1 MQFVDCTAPILVN
14 GHRRFY
20 YMACTLEN
28 IPEGEVMQEWLIKD
42 LIPKGHL
49 VLLAGESGIGKS
61 SLTAYLAT
69 QVDSTIQVA
78 FYLLEDTI
86 QSYVNKIGR
95 PENINYIDFKD
106 DRGVPYIPQPS
117 ELRDAIMQYN
127 FQLVVIDPIAI
138 MSNDINDNA
147 KVRALLTPLEAICE
161 ELGCT
166 IIGVHHFS
174 KGNGRVK
181 DRATGAHAWVA
192 TPRHTLSL
200 VADKDKNVY
209 LEVTKSNIGPTGQSW
224 QVVKE
229 ITPFTMRVA
238 DLVNAEEGSAQ
249 KALDSIYEK
258 VKEDKLPN
266 VVYTLKQEY
275 DLGEPFGIEE
285 IKECGN
291 LQTFY
296 NYYNTHPEQFGCNK
310 SPRNRRA
317 GEKKKYWFK

>member
-1 MQFVDCTAPILVN
+1 MAIGGLF
-14 GHRRFY
+14 
-20 YMACTLEN
+20 MACTLEK
-28 IPEGEVMQEWLIKD
+28 IPEGEVMQEWFIND

-69 QVDSTIQVA
+69 QVGTDVNVA

-95 PENINYIDFKD
+95 PSNVHYIDFKD
-106 DRGVPYIPQPS
+106 NKGAPYIPQPD
-117 ELRDAIMQYN
+117 EVRDAILQYN
-127 FQLVVIDPIAI
+127 FQVLIIDPIAI

-147 KVRALLTPLEAICE
+147 KVRALLTPLENICE
-161 ELGCT
+161 ESGCT

-200 VADKDKNVY
+200 VADKDKNAY

-224 QVVKE
+224 RVMKE
-229 ITPFTMRVA
+229 VTPFTMRITE
-238 DLVNAEEGSAQ
+238 LVGAEEGSAQ
-249 KALDSIYEK
+249 LALNSIYEK
-258 VKEDKLPN
+258 PEKEKLPN
-266 VVYTLKQEY
+266 VVYALKQEY
-275 DLGEPFGIEE
+275 DLGEPFGIDE
-285 IKECGN
+285 IKTCGN
-291 LQTFY
+291 LKTFY
-296 NYYNTHPEQFGCNK
+296 TYYNTHPEQFGCNK